1 MSGLIIFPILIVY
14 IVFAILMYKLTA
26 SKIVLIVILVFP
38 FWDLIV
44 QKGIKTYYQVFE
56 SEPIIYAMPEFDK
69 DGKIESLG
77 LGDVTISPVE
87 YFNPKD
93 AFENFK
99 KHNKEIYNKV
109 DEYIEFIVYIRKK
122 IYEKKKI
129 KAIRFNFSDKVPI
142 KYEFIDKQQARYQLI
157 VSKPISYGFHQKRY
171 YKLIDTLHND
181 KILAESYAIKF
192 ATKMKDFRRNI
203 MGWQSGINGKE
214 LLYVGGF
221 NTVYKMLQKVLLLK
235 STPYNLN
242 VFYDKGWE
250 NE

>member
-1 MSGLIIFPILIVY
+1 MSGLIILPILIAY
-14 IVFAILMYKLTA
+14 ILFAMFMYKLTA

-38 FWDLIV
+38 VWDLII

-56 SEPIIYAMPEFDK
+56 SEPIIYAMPEFDN

-122 IYEKKKI
+122 TYEKKKI
-129 KAIRFNFSDKVPI
+129 KAIRFNFSEKVPI
-142 KYEFIDKQQARYQLI
+142 KYEFIDRQLSRYQLI
-157 VSKPISYGFHQKRY
+157 VSKPVSYGFHQKQY
-171 YKLIDTLHND
+171 YSLIDTLKND
-181 KILAESYAIKF
+181 KVLAKSYVIRF
-192 ATKMKDFRRNI
+192 VTKMKDFRRNI
-203 MGWQSGINGKE
+203 LGWQSGVNGEE
-214 LLYVGGF
+214 LVYVGGL
-221 NTVYKMLQKVLLLK
+221 NTTYDMLQKVLLLK
-235 STPYNLN
+235 VTPYNLN
-242 VFYDKGWE
+242 ILYDTRMGK
-250 NE
+250 